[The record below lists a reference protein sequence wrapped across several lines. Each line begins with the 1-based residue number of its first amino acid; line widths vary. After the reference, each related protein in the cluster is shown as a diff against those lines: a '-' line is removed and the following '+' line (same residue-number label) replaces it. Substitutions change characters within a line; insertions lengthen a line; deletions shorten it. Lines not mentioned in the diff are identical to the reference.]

1 MKQSSGNK
9 KSNLLILAI
18 VGAIIIIFA
27 VLCLIESGKE
37 AEPNYEGW
45 KMQTREEVQEEL
57 DNMGAIGGVLLVVGI
72 GIEVF
77 AFVKNQANS
86 KLSTEESETIDRYE
100 KRLKELNN
108 ELKENKITKEEYANK
123 KSKILNNIVS
133 EVNTLDLLKK
143 RLREMTI
150 DDLVTE
156 EEVKNIIENIN
167 TDNKKTKNKRTATI
181 CIIIIVL
188 FVVGTIVGIAS
199 SSKNEKKYDYKFPS
213 DITTSE

>member
-72 GIEVF
+72 GIEVA

-150 DDLVTE
+150 EDLVDE

>member
-9 KSNLLILAI
+9 KSNLIILAI

-27 VLCLIESGKE
+27 VLCLIASGEE

-108 ELKENKITKEEYANK
+108 ELKENKITNEEYTNK

>member
-1 MKQSSGNK
+1 MKKSSGNK
-9 KSNLLILAI
+9 KSNLIILAI

-123 KSKILNNIVS
+123 KAKILNNIVS
-133 EVNTLDLLKK
+133 EVNTLDVLKK

-181 CIIIIVL
+181 CIIIIIL
-188 FVVGTIVGIAS
+188 FVVGTIIGIAS

>member
-1 MKQSSGNK
+1 
-9 KSNLLILAI
+9 
-18 VGAIIIIFA
+18 
-27 VLCLIESGKE
+27 
-37 AEPNYEGW
+37 
-45 KMQTREEVQEEL
+45 MQTREEVQEEL

-108 ELKENKITKEEYANK
+108 ELKENKITNEEYTNK

-188 FVVGTIVGIAS
+188 FVVGTIIGIAS
-199 SSKNEKKYDYKFPS
+199 SSKNENKYDYKFPS

>member
-1 MKQSSGNK
+1 MKKSSGNK
-9 KSNLLILAI
+9 KSNLIILAI

-123 KSKILNNIVS
+123 KAKILNNIVS

>member
-1 MKQSSGNK
+1 MKKSSGNK
-9 KSNLLILAI
+9 KSNLIILAI

-123 KSKILNNIVS
+123 KAKILNNIVS

-188 FVVGTIVGIAS
+188 FVVGTIIGIAS
-199 SSKNEKKYDYKFPS
+199 SSKNENKYDYKFPS

>member
-1 MKQSSGNK
+1 MKKSSGNK
-9 KSNLLILAI
+9 KSNLIILAI

-72 GIEVF
+72 GIEVA

-150 DDLVTE
+150 EDLVDE

-167 TDNKKTKNKRTATI
+167 TDNKKAKNKRTATI

-188 FVVGTIVGIAS
+188 FVLGTIIGIAS
-199 SSKNEKKYDYKFPS
+199 SSKSENKYDYKFRS
-213 DITTSE
+213 DITT

>member
-1 MKQSSGNK
+1 MKKSSGNK

-27 VLCLIESGKE
+27 VLCLIASGEE

>member
-1 MKQSSGNK
+1 MKKSSGNK
-9 KSNLLILAI
+9 KSNLIILAI

-27 VLCLIESGKE
+27 VLCLIASGEE

-86 KLSTEESETIDRYE
+86 KLSTEEAETIDRYE

-143 RLREMTI
+143 RLREMT
-150 DDLVTE
+150 
-156 EEVKNIIENIN
+156 
-167 TDNKKTKNKRTATI
+167 
-181 CIIIIVL
+181 
-188 FVVGTIVGIAS
+188 
-199 SSKNEKKYDYKFPS
+199 NED
-213 DITTSE
+213 

>member
-1 MKQSSGNK
+1 MKKSSGNK

-108 ELKENKITKEEYANK
+108 ELKENKITNEEYTNK

-188 FVVGTIVGIAS
+188 FVVGTIIGIAS
-199 SSKNEKKYDYKFPS
+199 SSKNENKYDYKFPS

>member
-1 MKQSSGNK
+1 MKKSSGNK
-9 KSNLLILAI
+9 KSNLIILAI

-27 VLCLIESGKE
+27 VLCLIASGEE

-86 KLSTEESETIDRYE
+86 KLSTEEAETIDRYE

-150 DDLVTE
+150 EDLVDE

-167 TDNKKTKNKRTATI
+167 TDNKKAKNKRTATI

-188 FVVGTIVGIAS
+188 FVLGTIIGIAS
-199 SSKNEKKYDYKFPS
+199 SSKNENKYDYKFPS

>member
-37 AEPNYEGW
+37 AEPGGGW
-45 KMQTREEVQEEL
+45 KRQTREEVQEEL
-57 DNMGAIGGVLLVVGI
+57 DNIGAIGGVLLVVGI

-77 AFVKNQANS
+77 AFVKNQSNE
-86 KLSTEESETIDRYE
+86 KLSIEESETIDRYE

-108 ELKENKITKEEYANK
+108 ELKENKITNEEYTNK

-143 RLREMTI
+143 RLRGMTI

-167 TDNKKTKNKRTATI
+167 TDNKKAK
-181 CIIIIVL
+181 
-188 FVVGTIVGIAS
+188 
-199 SSKNEKKYDYKFPS
+199 
-213 DITTSE
+213 

>member
-1 MKQSSGNK
+1 MKKSSGNK

-27 VLCLIESGKE
+27 VLCLIASGEE

-108 ELKENKITKEEYANK
+108 ELKENKITNEEYTNK

-188 FVVGTIVGIAS
+188 FVVGTIIGIAS
-199 SSKNEKKYDYKFPS
+199 SSKNENKYDYKFPS

>member
-86 KLSTEESETIDRYE
+86 KLSTEESETINRYE

-123 KSKILNNIVS
+123 KAKILNNIVS

-150 DDLVTE
+150 EDLVDE
-156 EEVKNIIENIN
+156 EEVKNIVENIN
-167 TDNKKTKNKRTATI
+167 TDNKKAKNKRTATI

-188 FVVGTIVGIAS
+188 FVLGTIIGIAS

>member
-27 VLCLIESGKE
+27 VLCLIASGQE
-37 AEPNYEGW
+37 AEPSGGW
-45 KMQTREEVQEEL
+45 KGQTREEAQEEL

-72 GIEVF
+72 GIEAF
-77 AFVKNQANS
+77 AFVKNQSNS

-150 DDLVTE
+150 EDLVDE
-156 EEVKNIIENIN
+156 EEVKNIVENIN
-167 TDNKKTKNKRTATI
+167 TDNKKAKNKRTATI

-188 FVVGTIVGIAS
+188 FVLGTIIGIAS

>member
-9 KSNLLILAI
+9 KSNLIILAI

-27 VLCLIESGKE
+27 VLCLIASGEE

-108 ELKENKITKEEYANK
+108 ELKENKITNEEYTNK

-188 FVVGTIVGIAS
+188 FVVGTIIGIAS
-199 SSKNEKKYDYKFPS
+199 SSKNENKYDYKFPS

>member
-1 MKQSSGNK
+1 MSLIFILCNSILKEK
-9 KSNLLILAI
+9 KA
-18 VGAIIIIFA
+18 
-27 VLCLIESGKE
+27 
-37 AEPNYEGW
+37 
-45 KMQTREEVQEEL
+45 
-57 DNMGAIGGVLLVVGI
+57 
-72 GIEVF
+72 
-77 AFVKNQANS
+77 
-86 KLSTEESETIDRYE
+86 EESETIDRYE

-108 ELKENKITKEEYANK
+108 ELKENKITNEEYTNK

-188 FVVGTIVGIAS
+188 FVVGTIIGIISSSNS
-199 SSKNEKKYDYKFPS
+199 SSKRNFDLS
-213 DITTSE
+213 SRMTNINN

>member
-1 MKQSSGNK
+1 MKKSSGNK
-9 KSNLLILAI
+9 KSNLIILAI

-27 VLCLIESGKE
+27 VLCLIASGEE

-108 ELKENKITKEEYANK
+108 ELKENKITNEEYTNK

>member
-1 MKQSSGNK
+1 MKKSSGNK
-9 KSNLLILAI
+9 KSNLIILAI

-150 DDLVTE
+150 EDLVEE

-167 TDNKKTKNKRTATI
+167 TDNKKAKNKRTATI

-188 FVVGTIVGIAS
+188 FVLGTIIGIAS
-199 SSKNEKKYDYKFPS
+199 SSKNENKYDYKFPS

>member
-123 KSKILNNIVS
+123 KAKILNNIVS

>member
-1 MKQSSGNK
+1 MKKSSGNK
-9 KSNLLILAI
+9 KSNLVILAI

-27 VLCLIESGKE
+27 VLCLIASGQE
-37 AEPNYEGW
+37 AEPSGGW
-45 KMQTREEVQEEL
+45 KGQTREEAQEEL

-72 GIEVF
+72 GIEAF
-77 AFVKNQANS
+77 AFVKNQSNS

-108 ELKENKITKEEYANK
+108 ELKENKITNEEYTNK

-188 FVVGTIVGIAS
+188 FVVGTIIGIISSSNS
-199 SSKNEKKYDYKFPS
+199 SSKRNFDLS
-213 DITTSE
+213 SRMTNINN

>member
-9 KSNLLILAI
+9 KSNLIILAI

-27 VLCLIESGKE
+27 VLCLIASGEE

-108 ELKENKITKEEYANK
+108 ELKENKITNEEYTNK

-156 EEVKNIIENIN
+156 EEVKNIIEKIN
-167 TDNKKTKNKRTATI
+167 TNNKKTKNKRTATI

-188 FVVGTIVGIAS
+188 FVVGTIIGIAS
-199 SSKNEKKYDYKFPS
+199 SSKNENKYDYKFPS

>member
-1 MKQSSGNK
+1 MKKSSGNK
-9 KSNLLILAI
+9 KSNLVILAI

-45 KMQTREEVQEEL
+45 KTQTREEVQEEL

-72 GIEVF
+72 GIEAF
-77 AFVKNQANS
+77 AFVKNQSNS

-108 ELKENKITKEEYANK
+108 ELKENKITNEEYTNK

-188 FVVGTIVGIAS
+188 FVVGTIIGIAS
-199 SSKNEKKYDYKFPS
+199 SSKNENKYDYKFPS

>member
-1 MKQSSGNK
+1 
-9 KSNLLILAI
+9 
-18 VGAIIIIFA
+18 
-27 VLCLIESGKE
+27 
-37 AEPNYEGW
+37 
-45 KMQTREEVQEEL
+45 MQTREEVQEEL
-57 DNMGAIGGVLLVVGI
+57 DNMGAIGGVLLVVRI

>member
-1 MKQSSGNK
+1 MKKSSGNK

>member
-1 MKQSSGNK
+1 MKKSSGNK
-9 KSNLLILAI
+9 KSNLIILAI

-86 KLSTEESETIDRYE
+86 KLSTEESETINRYE

-123 KSKILNNIVS
+123 KAKILNNIVS

-188 FVVGTIVGIAS
+188 FVVGTIIGIAS
-199 SSKNEKKYDYKFPS
+199 SSKNENKYDYKFPS

>member
-1 MKQSSGNK
+1 MKQSRENK
-9 KSNLLILAI
+9 KSNLIILAI

-27 VLCLIESGKE
+27 VLCLIASGEE

>member
-27 VLCLIESGKE
+27 VLCLVASGQE
-37 AEPNYEGW
+37 AEPSGGW
-45 KMQTREEVQEEL
+45 KGQTREEAQEEL

-72 GIEVF
+72 GIEAF
-77 AFVKNQANS
+77 AFVKNQSNS

-108 ELKENKITKEEYANK
+108 ELKENKITNEEYTNK

-188 FVVGTIVGIAS
+188 FVVGTIIGIISSSNS
-199 SSKNEKKYDYKFPS
+199 SSKRNFDLS
-213 DITTSE
+213 SRMTNINN

>member
-1 MKQSSGNK
+1 MT

-27 VLCLIESGKE
+27 VLCLVASGQE
-37 AEPNYEGW
+37 AEPSGGW
-45 KMQTREEVQEEL
+45 KGQTREEAQEEL

-72 GIEVF
+72 GIEAF
-77 AFVKNQANS
+77 AFVKNQSNS

-108 ELKENKITKEEYANK
+108 ELKENKITNEEYTNK

-188 FVVGTIVGIAS
+188 FVVGTIIGIISSSNS
-199 SSKNEKKYDYKFPS
+199 SSKRNFDLS
-213 DITTSE
+213 SRMTNINN

>member
-1 MKQSSGNK
+1 MKKSSGNK
-9 KSNLLILAI
+9 KSNLVILAI

-27 VLCLIESGKE
+27 VLCLIASGQE
-37 AEPNYEGW
+37 AESSGGW
-45 KMQTREEVQEEL
+45 KGQTREEAQEEL

-72 GIEVF
+72 GIEAF
-77 AFVKNQANS
+77 AFVKNQSNS

-108 ELKENKITKEEYANK
+108 ELKENKITNEEYTNK

-167 TDNKKTKNKRTATI
+167 TDNKKAK
-181 CIIIIVL
+181 
-188 FVVGTIVGIAS
+188 
-199 SSKNEKKYDYKFPS
+199 
-213 DITTSE
+213 

>member
-1 MKQSSGNK
+1 MKKSSGNK
-9 KSNLLILAI
+9 KSNLIILAI

>member
-1 MKQSSGNK
+1 MKKSSGNK

-27 VLCLIESGKE
+27 VLCLIASGEE

-123 KSKILNNIVS
+123 KAKILNNIVS

>member
-1 MKQSSGNK
+1 MKKSSGNK
-9 KSNLLILAI
+9 KSNLIILAI

-27 VLCLIESGKE
+27 VLCLIASGEE

-86 KLSTEESETIDRYE
+86 KLSTEEAETIDRYE

>member
-1 MKQSSGNK
+1 MKKSSGNK
-9 KSNLLILAI
+9 KSNLVILAI

-37 AEPNYEGW
+37 AEHKKEGW
-45 KMQTREEVQEEL
+45 KTQTREEVQEEL

-72 GIEVF
+72 GIEAF
-77 AFVKNQANS
+77 AFVKNQSNS

-108 ELKENKITKEEYANK
+108 ELKENKITNEEYTNK

-188 FVVGTIVGIAS
+188 FVVGTIIGIAS
-199 SSKNEKKYDYKFPS
+199 SSKNENKYDYKFPS

>member
-1 MKQSSGNK
+1 MKKSSGNK
-9 KSNLLILAI
+9 KSNLIILAI

-27 VLCLIESGKE
+27 VLCLIASGEE

-167 TDNKKTKNKRTATI
+167 TDNKKTKSKRTATI

-188 FVVGTIVGIAS
+188 FVVGTIIGIAS
-199 SSKNEKKYDYKFPS
+199 SSKNENKYDYKFPS